1 MTEQVREPISLL
13 TVPETASQL
22 RKSEAQLRWMIHTG
36 TAPKSALIGGRR
48 MFRQSDIEDYVN
60 AAFAEVA

>member
-1 MTEQVREPISLL
+1 MTAQLAEAIALL
-13 TVPETASQL
+13 TVSETAALL
-22 RKSEAQLRWMIHTG
+22 RKSEAQLRWMIHRG

-48 MFRQSDIEDYVN
+48 MFRRSDIDQYIE